1 MKSTRFYQLKSTSR
15 PKAICWFL
23 GLLTYGLFCSL
34 SVCRGQGTF
43 FITFDGNPIQ
53 QPATAALVQQ
63 YYEEIV
69 WFRPVG
75 IEPGNGFVRSGG
87 GNSFSPENSTAYL
100 QAGLGSSLMFSLL
113 DGRTFDLISVDIAEY
128 STLFPNPLT
137 VHFIGYR
144 SDGSIV
150 TTDLTTDGVIDGTG
164 PLADFQTFYFDSRFS
179 NLSRVEIPTTG
190 WSLDNLIITPVPE
203 PGSAVLIVLGGSLLG
218 ILRWRNNL
226 VE

>member
-1 MKSTRFYQLKSTSR
+1 M
-15 PKAICWFL
+15 
-23 GLLTYGLFCSL
+23 
-34 SVCRGQGTF
+34 
-43 FITFDGNPIQ
+43 
-53 QPATAALVQQ
+53 
-63 YYEEIV
+63 
-69 WFRPVG
+69 
-75 IEPGNGFVRSGG
+75 GG